1 MIFLDANSFYWYLG
15 RDELPMDTSVPIHDI
30 RKLNDFLDN
39 CNDKSVPASVL
50 MEMIT
55 FFKDSPDAIR
65 KIVSFI
71 MDKNIRIYSN
81 ISEHIFSQQELEFI
95 LLTVD
100 SELKKY
106 ADEILNEKIEIESK
120 HSYMFLQCVST
131 LYADFY
137 LKSYT
142 ELNTET
148 REKILLFLGNEMIGY
163 SLDDYQSQL
172 KLALKSGYACGRP
185 KQELKNKYIDLLI
198 QSCAVFHILIDA
210 VVMFV
215 EEEKEI
221 YPVMCKSAEYVKS
234 NGFTNADIMKTITK
248 TLSADSGFLKL
259 AEEEIAN
266 ILQRHGYSKHQ
277 AEYMKLMF
285 ASWLE
290 RGKKIEKNDIF
301 DMLSLRA
308 LDNHERKSS
317 LNLLIDQGP
326 YLISFDKP
334 MMKYLCNNVGN
345 VRLLNQF
352 LLPEYLLTAK

>member
-1 MIFLDANSFYWYLG
+1 MTWSNNWAGQF
-15 RDELPMDTSVPIHDI
+15 ETSNKVCSSPVLQHDQ
-30 RKLNDFLDN
+30 
-39 CNDKSVPASVL
+39 S
-50 MEMIT
+50 
-55 FFKDSPDAIR
+55 
-65 KIVSFI
+65 
-71 MDKNIRIYSN
+71 SN
-81 ISEHIFSQQELEFI
+81 ISEHRFSQQELEFVM
-95 LLTVD
+95 LTAD

-106 ADEILNEKIEIESK
+106 AYRILDEKIEIESK

-142 ELNTET
+142 ELDAEI
-148 REKILLFLGNEMIGY
+148 RERIMLFLGNGMIDY

-172 KLALKSGYACGRP
+172 KLALQSGYACRRP

-215 EEEKEI
+215 EEEEEI
-221 YPVMCKSAEYVKS
+221 YPVMCRSAEYVKN

-248 TLSADSGFLKL
+248 TLSTNSDFLKL

-266 ILQRHGYSKHQ
+266 MLMRHNYSKHQ

-285 ASWLE
+285 ESWLE

-308 LDNHERKSS
+308 LDNQNRKS
-317 LNLLIDQGP
+317 NLHILIDQSP

-334 MMKYLCNNVGN
+334 MMKYLCNNAGN

-352 LLPEYLLTAK
+352 LLPQHTLNAK